1 MKLGHKLCR
10 NHYRIKPRI
19 LEPFVVMIVIMSM
32 GVSVELALLVVGNVL
47 ISDEDTRSVGVQ
59 IVGHI
64 VTLLL
69 HIVTELVEGRG
80 TDQVAL
86 TIDLPSD
93 RSVLGADFV
102 VTASSGGGSS
112 VVVDILSVL
121 TVLDPSSDHIRVEVR
136 FVVDNGEDLSLD
148 TNSRGN
154 ILRSKSGEDIK
165 RELAENTIVER
176 SLVLVDFSAG
186 TGSRVRP
193 VDLVG
198 LSNNHSLAVLP
209 FVRSGELGVFF
220 VVVVATESTTDFL
233 FGEVALRSRGVSVRA
248 ASELVVLSNRVVL
261 STQMPVDID
270 GTHFALPVLGSVG
283 DNTDIHATDVSLGDV
298 STSLRTRKMDAVNI
312 FELGVH
318 ASARVLSLAE
328 DGGNIRSDVVRDVR
342 HDGLHGDG
350 FGGIAHGVVG
360 GGKGNGSSEKTN
372 GGDDKDSKGTLELH
386 DLTALVNSR
395 GFGGGF
401 FLGRHG

>member
-1 MKLGHKLCR
+1 
-10 NHYRIKPRI
+10 
-19 LEPFVVMIVIMSM
+19 MIVVMSM
-32 GVSVELALLVVGNVL
+32 GVGVELALLVVGNVL
-47 ISDEDTRSVGVQ
+47 ISNEDTRSVGVQ

-69 HIVTELVEGRG
+69 HVVTELVEGRG

-121 TVLDPSSDHIRVEVR
+121 TVLDPSTHHIRVEVR

-186 TGSRVRP
+186 TGGRVRP
-193 VDLVG
+193 VNLIG

-220 VVVVATESTTDFL
+220 VVVVATESTTDIL
-233 FGEVALRSRGVSVRA
+233 FGGEVALRSRGVSVRA

-270 GTHFALPVLGSVG
+270 GTH
-283 DNTDIHATDVSLGDV
+283 
-298 STSLRTRKMDAVNI
+298 
-312 FELGVH
+312 
-318 ASARVLSLAE
+318 
-328 DGGNIRSDVVRDVR
+328 
-342 HDGLHGDG
+342 
-350 FGGIAHGVVG
+350 
-360 GGKGNGSSEKTN
+360 
-372 GGDDKDSKGTLELH
+372 
-386 DLTALVNSR
+386 
-395 GFGGGF
+395 
-401 FLGRHG
+401 